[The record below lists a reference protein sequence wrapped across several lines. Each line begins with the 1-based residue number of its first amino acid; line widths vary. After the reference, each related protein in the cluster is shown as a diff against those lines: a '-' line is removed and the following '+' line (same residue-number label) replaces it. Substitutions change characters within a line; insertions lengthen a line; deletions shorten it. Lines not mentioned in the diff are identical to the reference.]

1 MDRKREDRTE
11 KSALKMFERIGN
23 WIDKWRDRIIE
34 FLLMSG
40 VIVLM
45 SYMFFLITIL
55 MIVIIKKYI

>member
-1 MDRKREDRTE
+1 
-11 KSALKMFERIGN
+11 MFERIGN
-23 WIDKWRDRIIE
+23 WIDKWCDRIIE

-45 SYMFFLITIL
+45 SYVFFLITIL